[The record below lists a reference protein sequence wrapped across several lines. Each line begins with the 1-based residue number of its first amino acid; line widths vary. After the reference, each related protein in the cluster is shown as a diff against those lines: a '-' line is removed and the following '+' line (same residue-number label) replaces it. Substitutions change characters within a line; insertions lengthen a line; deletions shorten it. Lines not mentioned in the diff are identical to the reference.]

1 MSKPR
6 TTGKQAYKGVTM
18 DDSKKAQ
25 EFLRHW
31 SDKAVET
38 MTVWADAQQRVLREL
53 VEASATTAKEGARL
67 YAELRQNA
75 IETLRDSQAA
85 AIRWQAAWPEDPRNA
100 TAWYQQ
106 AMIEGVDG
114 AQKTLRLFEGNVQA
128 ITRSVERLQSC
139 AEHAG
144 KGIQETL
151 NGVVSKMKDLG
162 SPN

>member
-1 MSKPR
+1 MPRPR
-6 TTGKQAYKGVTM
+6 TKGTQAHKGAAM
-18 DDSKKAQ
+18 DDSKKTQ
-25 EFLRHW
+25 EVLRQW

-38 MTVWADAQQRVLREL
+38 MTVWADVQQRVLREL

-67 YAELRQNA
+67 YAELQQNT

-106 AMIEGVDG
+106 AVIESVDG
-114 AQKTLRLFEGNVQA
+114 AQKSLRLMEGNVQA
-128 ITRSVERLQSC
+128 ITRSVERLQSA

-144 KGIQETL
+144 KGIHETL
-151 NGVVSKMKDLG
+151 NAVASKMKDLG
-162 SPN
+162 SQN

>member
-1 MSKPR
+1 MPKPR
-6 TTGKQAYKGVTM
+6 TKGTQAHEGAAM
-18 DDSKKAQ
+18 DDAKKTQ
-25 EFLRHW
+25 EVFRQW

-67 YAELRQNA
+67 YAELQQNA
-75 IETLRDSQAA
+75 IETLRDSQTA
-85 AIRWQAAWPEDPRNA
+85 AIRWQAAWPEDPRNG

-106 AMIEGVDG
+106 AVIESVDG
-114 AQKTLRLFEGNVQA
+114 AQKSFRLIEGNVQA

-151 NGVVSKMKDLG
+151 NTVASKMKDLG
-162 SPN
+162 